1 MNSTIFTNRNL
12 PKHYFSGESTMYRI
26 LSQCGAKVRTSLEGI
41 DYFVAKG
48 SGAFTTLADILD
60 ELVQIG
66 VMNQQ
71 QSKDAASL
79 LLQCKQY
86 LRTDF
91 KARIVCSLL

>member
-1 MNSTIFTNRNL
+1 
-12 PKHYFSGESTMYRI
+12 
-26 LSQCGAKVRTSLEGI
+26 
-41 DYFVAKG
+41 VAKG